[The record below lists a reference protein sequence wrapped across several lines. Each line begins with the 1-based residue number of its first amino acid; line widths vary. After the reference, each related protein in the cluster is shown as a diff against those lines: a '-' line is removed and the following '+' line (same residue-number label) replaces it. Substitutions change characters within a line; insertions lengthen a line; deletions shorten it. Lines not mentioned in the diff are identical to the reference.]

1 MTKRVESL
9 RAPCLD
15 ASSTLAT
22 STSKRAI
29 LSLFSR
35 FGGSVVQPVA
45 FRVTYLWSVDVCFAN
60 LCFQQMAIFE
70 NIFSDIHPQNQQSS
84 IASTAL
90 RSPLNC
96 GGRSTLRYWS
106 FVVLVSAARSFNRW
120 RCVRGLLEGIRGYQ
134 RNNPSI
140 SFFKKAF
147 SASCS
152 HTA

>member
-45 FRVTYLWSVDVCFAN
+45 VRQTCLWS
-60 LCFQQMAIFE
+60 AI
-70 NIFSDIHPQNQQSS
+70 IAVQS
-84 IASTAL
+84 L
-90 RSPLNC
+90 V
-96 GGRSTLRYWS
+96 
-106 FVVLVSAARSFNRW
+106 FV
-120 RCVRGLLEGIRGYQ
+120 
-134 RNNPSI
+134 
-140 SFFKKAF
+140 
-147 SASCS
+147 
-152 HTA
+152 